1 MFPRVVN
8 ELVFPQAVRRT
19 WMTLYT
25 AEVGRYLQVPCRLTY
40 VSAMHPLARYP
51 RIDVKMLGENKGG
64 GVYIEVQSLLSEP

>member
-1 MFPRVVN
+1 MN

-51 RIDVKMLGENKGG
+51 RIDVKKGWW
-64 GVYIEVQSLLSEP
+64 VYIEVQSLLSDP